1 MCVEGHLVV
10 DSLQVDLDTLVLPCV
25 RAGDVG
31 SGGGRAGGGARG
43 HLHAVSTVRT
53 LKLNRFI
60 NTILLIVECFCWL
73 AAYLAQLLQPT
84 MPPPPPPGVKGKGG
98 GPPPPP
104 GKKGGP
110 PPPPGTITP

>member
-43 HLHAVSTVRT
+43 HLRPRGSRST
-53 LKLNRFI
+53 LKLNRLI
-60 NTILLIVECFCWL
+60 NTILLIVSSCCWL
-73 AAYLAQLLQPT
+73 AAT
-84 MPPPPPPGVKGKGG
+84 
-98 GPPPPP
+98 
-104 GKKGGP
+104 
-110 PPPPGTITP
+110 

>member
-43 HLHAVSTVRT
+43 HLRSASKHG
-53 LKLNRFI
+53 
-60 NTILLIVECFCWL
+60 
-73 AAYLAQLLQPT
+73 QD
-84 MPPPPPPGVKGKGG
+84 
-98 GPPPPP
+98 
-104 GKKGGP
+104 
-110 PPPPGTITP
+110 